1 MLEVKE
7 TAREGEGKQSN
18 FNFNVAFYWVGAALS
33 LSLLTGAIGWS
44 YQLIVRDISQIPI
57 VRAQLGPLR
66 VAPDDPGGLTAANQG
81 LSVTQLAVNERP
93 LLSDEIFLAP
103 AAEVLSE
110 ENVVLQISEENSS
123 VTNKEKFD
131 TLEVSTENSLELKI
145 LPEQNA
151 TGLASNNEAVL
162 STAAFSPKKLEIE
175 NAVSL
180 ALALTNEVNSSF
192 NSLRP
197 KIRPVVLNQIQTD
210 NIAQSVANEL
220 VVTLPVGS
228 AVVQLGAFESKS
240 LAQIEWQ
247 RLEALLEVLPSVA
260 IQSELSSCF
269 QMHQAAQ
276 LHFRRVASQLI
287 HLLPIEQYYQF
298 GFDLKQQVEF

>member
-7 TAREGEGKQSN
+7 TAREGEEKQYN
-18 FNFNVAFYWVGAALS
+18 FNFNVVFYWVGAALS

-44 YQLIVRDISQIPI
+44 YQLIVRDINQIPI

-110 ENVVLQISEENSS
+110 ENVALQISEENSS
-123 VTNKEKFD
+123 ITNKEKFD
-131 TLEVSTENSLELKI
+131 TLEVSTENSLDLKI

-240 LAQIEWQ
+240 LAKIEWQ
-247 RLEALLEVLPSVA
+247 RLEALLGSVLTSKNMV
-260 IQSELSSCF
+260 IQKAESGGKVFYRLR
-269 QMHQAAQ
+269 A
-276 LHFRRVASQLI
+276 
-287 HLLPIEQYYQF
+287 F
-298 GFDLKQQVEF
+298 GFDDLSDARQFCSAVNDKVACIPVVTR

>member
-7 TAREGEGKQSN
+7 TAREGEEKQYN

-44 YQLIVRDISQIPI
+44 YQLIVRDINQIPI

-93 LLSDEIFLAP
+93 ILSDEIFLAP

-110 ENVVLQISEENSS
+110 ENVALQISEENSS
-123 VTNKEKFD
+123 ITNKEKFD
-131 TLEVSTENSLELKI
+131 TLEVSTENSLDLKI

-180 ALALTNEVNSSF
+180 ALSLTNEVNSSF

-247 RLEALLEVLPSVA
+247 RLEALLGSVLTSKNMV
-260 IQSELSSCF
+260 IQKAESGGKVFYRLR
-269 QMHQAAQ
+269 A
-276 LHFRRVASQLI
+276 
-287 HLLPIEQYYQF
+287 F
-298 GFDLKQQVEF
+298 GFDDLSDARQFCSAVNDKVACIPVVTR

>member
-81 LSVTQLAVNERP
+81 LSVTHLAVNERP

-110 ENVVLQISEENSS
+110 ENVALQISEENSS
-123 VTNKEKFD
+123 ITNKEKFD
-131 TLEVSTENSLELKI
+131 ILEVSTENSLDLKI

-210 NIAQSVANEL
+210 NIAQSVPNEL

-247 RLEALLEVLPSVA
+247 RLEALLGSVLTSKNMV
-260 IQSELSSCF
+260 IQKAESGGKVFYRLR
-269 QMHQAAQ
+269 A
-276 LHFRRVASQLI
+276 
-287 HLLPIEQYYQF
+287 F
-298 GFDLKQQVEF
+298 GFDDLSDARQFCSAVN

>member
-7 TAREGEGKQSN
+7 TAQEGEGKQYN
-18 FNFNVAFYWVGAALS
+18 FNLNVVFYWVGAALS
-33 LSLLTGAIGWS
+33 LSLLMGAIGWS
-44 YQLIVRDISQIPI
+44 YQLIVRDINQIPI

-110 ENVVLQISEENSS
+110 ENVALQISEENSS
-123 VTNKEKFD
+123 ITNKEKFD
-131 TLEVSTENSLELKI
+131 TLEVSTENSLDLKI

-240 LAQIEWQ
+240 LAKIEWQ
-247 RLEALLEVLPSVA
+247 RLEALLGSVLTSKNMV
-260 IQSELSSCF
+260 IQKAESGGKVFYRLR
-269 QMHQAAQ
+269 A
-276 LHFRRVASQLI
+276 
-287 HLLPIEQYYQF
+287 F
-298 GFDLKQQVEF
+298 GFDDLSDARQFCSAVNDKVACIPVVTR

>member
-1 MLEVKE
+1 MLEFKE
-7 TAREGEGKQSN
+7 TAREGEEKQYN
-18 FNFNVAFYWVGAALS
+18 INFNVVFYWVGAALS

-44 YQLIVRDISQIPI
+44 YQLIVRDINQIPI

-110 ENVVLQISEENSS
+110 ENVALQISEENSS
-123 VTNKEKFD
+123 ITNEEKFD
-131 TLEVSTENSLELKI
+131 TLEVSTEKSLDLKI
-145 LPEQNA
+145 VPEQTA
-151 TGLASNNEAVL
+151 TGLATNNEAVL

-180 ALALTNEVNSSF
+180 ALSLTNEVSSSF

-197 KIRPVVLNQIQTD
+197 KIRPVVSNQVQTD
-210 NIAQSVANEL
+210 NIARSVANEL
-220 VVTLPVGS
+220 VVTLPIGS

-247 RLEALLEVLPSVA
+247 RLEALLGSVLTSKNMMVQKA
-260 IQSELSSCF
+260 ESGG
-269 QMHQAAQ
+269 
-276 LHFRRVASQLI
+276 RVFYRLRA
-287 HLLPIEQYYQF
+287 F
-298 GFDLKQQVEF
+298 GFDDLSDARQFCSAVNDKVACIPVVTR

>member
-7 TAREGEGKQSN
+7 TAREGEEKQYN
-18 FNFNVAFYWVGAALS
+18 FNLNVVFYWVGAALS

-44 YQLIVRDISQIPI
+44 YQLIVRDINQIPI

-110 ENVVLQISEENSS
+110 ENVALQISEENSS
-123 VTNKEKFD
+123 ITNKEKFD
-131 TLEVSTENSLELKI
+131 ILEVSTENGLDLKI

-151 TGLASNNEAVL
+151 TDLASNNEAVL

-180 ALALTNEVNSSF
+180 ALSLTNEIDSSF

-197 KIRPVVLNQIQTD
+197 KIRPVVLNQTQTD
-210 NIAQSVANEL
+210 NIDHSVQNEL

-240 LAQIEWQ
+240 LAEIEWQ
-247 RLEALLEVLPSVA
+247 RLEALLGSVLTSKNMV
-260 IQSELSSCF
+260 IQKAESGGKVFYRLR
-269 QMHQAAQ
+269 A
-276 LHFRRVASQLI
+276 
-287 HLLPIEQYYQF
+287 F
-298 GFDLKQQVEF
+298 GFDDLSDARQFCSAVNDKVACIPVVTR

>member
-44 YQLIVRDISQIPI
+44 YQLIVRDINQIPI

-110 ENVVLQISEENSS
+110 ENVALQISEENSS
-123 VTNKEKFD
+123 ITNKEKFD
-131 TLEVSTENSLELKI
+131 TLEVSTENSLDLKI

-180 ALALTNEVNSSF
+180 ALSLTNEVNSSF

-247 RLEALLEVLPSVA
+247 RLEALLGSVLTSKNMV
-260 IQSELSSCF
+260 IQKAESGGKVFYRLR
-269 QMHQAAQ
+269 A
-276 LHFRRVASQLI
+276 
-287 HLLPIEQYYQF
+287 F
-298 GFDLKQQVEF
+298 GFDDLSDARQFCSAVNDKVACIPVVTR

>member
-7 TAREGEGKQSN
+7 TAREGEEKQYN
-18 FNFNVAFYWVGAALS
+18 FNFNVVFYWVGAALS

-110 ENVVLQISEENSS
+110 ENVALQISEENSS
-123 VTNKEKFD
+123 ITNKEKFD
-131 TLEVSTENSLELKI
+131 TLEVSTENSLDLKI

-180 ALALTNEVNSSF
+180 ALSLTNEVDSSF

-220 VVTLPVGS
+220 VVTLPIGS

-247 RLEALLEVLPSVA
+247 RLEALLGSVLTSKNMMVQKA
-260 IQSELSSCF
+260 ESGG
-269 QMHQAAQ
+269 
-276 LHFRRVASQLI
+276 RVFYRLRA
-287 HLLPIEQYYQF
+287 F
-298 GFDLKQQVEF
+298 GFDDLSDARQFCSAVNDKVACIPVVTR

>member
-110 ENVVLQISEENSS
+110 ENVALQISEENSS
-123 VTNKEKFD
+123 ITNKENFD
-131 TLEVSTENSLELKI
+131 TLEVSTENSLDLKI

-180 ALALTNEVNSSF
+180 ALSLTNEVNSSF

-197 KIRPVVLNQIQTD
+197 KIRPVVLNQTQTD
-210 NIAQSVANEL
+210 NIAQSVPNEL

-247 RLEALLEVLPSVA
+247 RLEALLGSVLTSKNMV
-260 IQSELSSCF
+260 IQKAESGGKVFYRLR
-269 QMHQAAQ
+269 A
-276 LHFRRVASQLI
+276 
-287 HLLPIEQYYQF
+287 F
-298 GFDLKQQVEF
+298 GFDDLSDARQFCSAVNDKVACIPVVTR

>member
-7 TAREGEGKQSN
+7 TAREGEEKQYN
-18 FNFNVAFYWVGAALS
+18 FNFNVVFYWVGAALS

-110 ENVVLQISEENSS
+110 ENVALQISEENSS
-123 VTNKEKFD
+123 ITNKEKFD
-131 TLEVSTENSLELKI
+131 TLEVSTENSLDLKI

-180 ALALTNEVNSSF
+180 ALSLTNEVNSSF

-197 KIRPVVLNQIQTD
+197 KIRPVVLNQTQTD

-247 RLEALLEVLPSVA
+247 RLEALLGSVLTSKNMV
-260 IQSELSSCF
+260 IQKAESGGKVFYRLR
-269 QMHQAAQ
+269 A
-276 LHFRRVASQLI
+276 
-287 HLLPIEQYYQF
+287 F
-298 GFDLKQQVEF
+298 GFDDLSDARQFCSAVNDKVACIPVVTR

>member
-7 TAREGEGKQSN
+7 TAREGEEKQYN
-18 FNFNVAFYWVGAALS
+18 FNFNVVFYWVGAALS

-44 YQLIVRDISQIPI
+44 YQLIVRDINQIPI

-103 AAEVLSE
+103 AAEILSE
-110 ENVVLQISEENSS
+110 ENVTLQISEENSS
-123 VTNKEKFD
+123 IMNKEKLS
-131 TLEVSTENSLELKI
+131 TLEVSAENSLELKV
-145 LPEQNA
+145 LPEQTA
-151 TGLASNNEAVL
+151 TEVASSSEAVL
-162 STAAFSPKKLEIE
+162 STAAFSPKKLEID

-180 ALALTNEVNSSF
+180 ALSLTNGADSSF
-192 NSLRP
+192 SSLRP
-197 KIRPVVLNQIQTD
+197 KIRPVILNQIQTL
-210 NIAQSVANEL
+210 NNVQLATNEL
-220 VVTLPVGS
+220 FATLPIGS

-247 RLEALLEVLPSVA
+247 RLKALLGPVL
-260 IQSELSSCF
+260 
-269 QMHQAAQ
+269 
-276 LHFRRVASQLI
+276 ASKKMLVQKAESGGKVFYRLRAV
-287 HLLPIEQYYQF
+287 
-298 GFDLKQQVEF
+298 GFDDLSDARQFCSAVNDKAGCIPVVTR

>member
-44 YQLIVRDISQIPI
+44 YQLIVRDINQIPI

-110 ENVVLQISEENSS
+110 ENVALQISEENSS
-123 VTNKEKFD
+123 ITNKEKFD
-131 TLEVSTENSLELKI
+131 TLEVSTENSLDLKI

-180 ALALTNEVNSSF
+180 ALSLTNEVNSSF

-197 KIRPVVLNQIQTD
+197 KIRPVVLNQTQTD

-247 RLEALLEVLPSVA
+247 RLEALLGSVLTSKNMV
-260 IQSELSSCF
+260 IQKAESGGKVFYRLR
-269 QMHQAAQ
+269 A
-276 LHFRRVASQLI
+276 
-287 HLLPIEQYYQF
+287 F
-298 GFDLKQQVEF
+298 GFDDLSDARQFCSAVNDKVACIPVVTR

>member
-7 TAREGEGKQSN
+7 TAREGEEKQYN
-18 FNFNVAFYWVGAALS
+18 FNFNVVFYWVGAALS

-44 YQLIVRDISQIPI
+44 YQLIVRDINQIPI

-110 ENVVLQISEENSS
+110 ENVALQISEENSS
-123 VTNKEKFD
+123 ITNKEKFN
-131 TLEVSTENSLELKI
+131 TLEVSTENSLDLKI

-180 ALALTNEVNSSF
+180 ALSLTNEVDSSF

-220 VVTLPVGS
+220 VVTLPIGS

-247 RLEALLEVLPSVA
+247 RLETLLGSVLTSKNMIVQKA
-260 IQSELSSCF
+260 ESGG
-269 QMHQAAQ
+269 
-276 LHFRRVASQLI
+276 RVFYRLRA
-287 HLLPIEQYYQF
+287 F
-298 GFDLKQQVEF
+298 GFDNLSDARQFCSAVNDKVACIPVVTR